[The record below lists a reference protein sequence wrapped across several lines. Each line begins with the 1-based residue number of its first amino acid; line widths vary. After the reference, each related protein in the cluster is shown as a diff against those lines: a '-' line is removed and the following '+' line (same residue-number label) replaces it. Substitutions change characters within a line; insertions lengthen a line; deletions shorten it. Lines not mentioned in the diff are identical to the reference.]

1 MDFDRI
7 MDAVVKGS
15 VEAGLLIHE
24 GQLTYHEKGLHKILE
39 LGEWWFKKTGM
50 VLPMGLN
57 AIRKDL
63 SPDVKKKVSKHL
75 KQSIEYSLAH
85 REEALDYALGFG
97 RGLSRDVADRFVG
110 MWVNERT
117 VNMGEE
123 GKKAIKEFLKQGEE
137 AKLIPPVGEVV
148 FID

>member
-1 MDFDRI
+1 
-7 MDAVVKGS
+7 
-15 VEAGLLIHE
+15 
-24 GQLTYHEKGLHKILE
+24 
-39 LGEWWFKKTGM
+39 
-50 VLPMGLN
+50 
-57 AIRKDL
+57 
-63 SPDVKKKVSKHL
+63 VKKKVSKHL

-85 REEALDYALGFG
+85 RDAALDYALGFG

-123 GKKAIKEFLKQGEE
+123 GKKAVRAFLQEGEKM
-137 AKLIPPVGEVV
+137 KLIPTVGEVV

>member
-1 MDFDRI
+1 M
-7 MDAVVKGS
+7 
-15 VEAGLLIHE
+15 
-24 GQLTYHEKGLHKILE
+24 E